1 MKLVWRQVIADE
13 QAAAAAKHQGTPS
26 ANSGAGL
33 SSPEAPLTE
42 PSPRPPVSPAAAG
55 AAPIVSTGAAIAW
68 HTPQQPEQA
77 GPASLNPTGSGSDAA
92 DAVQPGVE
100 ALADM
105 PLHSPT
111 PASVASTVPDEP
123 SEDHPQPSQS
133 VVDQHG
139 GHGARGLATEDARS
153 AEGLAAAQQ
162 AAAAAGT
169 PATPR
174 QVSEPGGTPA
184 SFAGTRP
191 SQTRHSRLLHMTP
204 QANAMA
210 AGSYA
215 SPGRS
220 PSRPSRQ
227 SMSPSDAARRSSLNV
242 TGAVLSAANSGP
254 SAWRGGPLNTTQLV
268 KRAHYQPA
276 GRPEAW
282 AACSFSIS
290 SHTRYS
296 QLLPSARSYTALHD
310 LQGTVPGSVRQRAD
324 QSWSRLCRA

>member
-1 MKLVWRQVIADE
+1 MLQQVIADE
-13 QAAAAAKHQGTPS
+13 QAAAAVKHQGTPS
-26 ANSGAGL
+26 AKSGAGF

-77 GPASLNPTGSGSDAA
+77 EPASPNLAGTGSGAA
-92 DAVQPGVE
+92 VALQPGVE
-100 ALADM
+100 APSDM
-105 PLHSPT
+105 PSHRPT

-123 SEDHPQPSQS
+123 SEDNPQPSQS
-133 VVDQHG
+133 VADQHD
-139 GHGARGLATEDARS
+139 GHGARGMAAEDARS
-153 AEGLAAAQQ
+153 AEELAALRQ

-174 QVSEPGGTPA
+174 QVSEPSGTPA

-191 SQTRHSRLLHMTP
+191 SQIRHSRLLHMTP

-220 PSRPSRQ
+220 RSRPSRQ
-227 SMSPSDAARRSSLNV
+227 STSPSDAARRSSLNV

-254 SAWRGGPLNTTQLV
+254 SAWRGDPLNTSQLV

-282 AACSFSIS
+282 AACSFSI
-290 SHTRYS
+290 
-296 QLLPSARSYTALHD
+296 
-310 LQGTVPGSVRQRAD
+310 G
-324 QSWSRLCRA
+324 